1 MAYIRS
7 VGEKYKAEIEI
18 KGVRKSKSFA
28 KKADATRWAA
38 KEEAAINASE
48 SGAYPRKTVAD
59 AFDRYFKEVSPDKDG
74 HRSEGLRFEA
84 FKRDYPVLAATVF
97 HQVKTPDLA
106 KWRNDRLKKVKAS
119 SVLRDLNLF
128 RNVWTVG
135 KDEWHWCGES
145 PWKALNK
152 PDEGAP
158 RDQRT
163 PWQFVRRMV
172 RWLGYKTGQR
182 PTTGYQQVALAYLIE
197 LRTAMRC
204 GEVMGL
210 TRETINLKTG
220 VVTLKKHKT
229 DKEVGTRY
237 VPLTPHGRRLLAVLT
252 QGTGPLWTIK
262 AASVDALF
270 RKARASLGIA
280 DNITFHDGRAEALT
294 ELSRHVDVMTLSK
307 ISGHRDINLLIN
319 TYYRERP
326 EQIAARLGVK
336 QRRAMA

>member
-1 MAYIRS
+1 MAYIRP
-7 VGEKYKAEIEI
+7 VGDKYKAEIEI
-18 KGVRKSKSFA
+18 KGVRKSKTFD
-28 KKADATRWAA
+28 KKADAQRWAT

-48 SGAYPRKTVAD
+48 GGQFPRRTVAE
-59 AFDRYFKEVSPDKDG
+59 AFDRYFKEVSKDKDG
-74 HRSEGLRFEA
+74 ERAEGLRFEK
-84 FKRDYPVLAATVF
+84 FKREFPVLAAMTF
-97 HQVKTPDLA
+97 HEVKTPDLA
-106 KWRNDRLKKVKAS
+106 KWRDARLKQVKES
-119 SVLRDLNLF
+119 SVTRELAQF
-128 RNVWTVG
+128 RNVWTIG

-145 PWKALNK
+145 PWRALGK
-152 PDEGAP
+152 PDEVPP

-163 PWQFVRRMV
+163 HWQFIRRVV

-182 PTTGYQQVALAYLIE
+182 PRTGYQQVAMAYMIE

-237 VPLTPHGRRLLAVLT
+237 VPLTSQGRRLLAVLT
-252 QGTGPLWTIK
+252 QGEGPLWSIET
-262 AASVDALF
+262 ASVDALF
-270 RKARASLGIA
+270 RKAKKSCGLK

-294 ELSRHVDVMTLSK
+294 ELSRRMDVMTLSK

-326 EQIAARLGVK
+326 EQIAARL
-336 QRRAMA
+336 R